1 MLSVSGY
8 TAVIVSA
15 LPFTVITIPGGLP
28 ITMDTGCFARQVLLC
43 PARIVPWK
51 SCLPLGLVNPI
62 QQFCIAVT
70 LITATGGT
78 GLTAGLTVLGC
89 AVGLAVGR
97 CVAAL
102 LADGEPPR
110 VETRW

>member
-8 TAVIVSA
+8 TALIVSA
-15 LPFTVITIPGGLP
+15 LPFTVSTIPGGLP
-28 ITMDTGCFARQVLLC
+28 ITMDTGCFSRQVLLC
-43 PARIVPWK
+43 PARMVPWK
-51 SCLPLGLVNPI
+51 SCLPLRLLKPS
-62 QQFCIAVT
+62 QQACTAVT

-89 AVGLAVGR
+89 AVGLTVGR

-102 LADGEPPR
+102 LADGEPPP